1 MIIKVTWIT
10 LPWIKLFLSCSR
22 PSCRM
27 KITLSRFFLCLPFVL
42 ISCTVAKPGTIYVKQ
57 RLGKLDPATKTDG
70 LIIVNPL
77 TTNLI
82 ILPTRTTSGELQLS
96 LPSKEGLNVLT
107 EVSILYRIQPE
118 AVLSIIQ
125 NLGSERDYELIVKNT
140 FRSAA
145 ADVTAMYLAKDM
157 HSGKRDEIE
166 LAVQEKMAATLTPR
180 GIDVEAVLLK
190 SIELPKELYAA
201 VGNKLKAEQEAQ
213 RMEFVLQT
221 ARQDAEKK
229 RIEAEGIRD
238 AQIIIQEGMTDNNI
252 AWRSLEVL
260 QELASSPN
268 AKLIITDGK
277 APVLINE

>member
-1 MIIKVTWIT
+1 M
-10 LPWIKLFLSCSR
+10 
-22 PSCRM
+22 
-27 KITLSRFFLCLPFVL
+27 
-42 ISCTVAKPGTIYVKQ
+42 ISCTIAKPGTIYVKQ

-77 TTNLI
+77 TTVLI
-82 ILPTRTTSGELQLS
+82 DLPTRTTSGELRLS

-107 EVSILYRIQPE
+107 EVSILYRIQPK

-145 ADVTAMYLAKDM
+145 ADVTAMYLAKD
-157 HSGKRDEIE
+157 IE
-166 LAVQEKMAATLTPR
+166 LAVREKMAATLTPR

-190 SIELPKELYAA
+190 SIELPTELYAA
-201 VGNKLKAEQEAQ
+201 VENKLKAEQEAQ

-268 AKLIITDGK
+268 AKLIITNGK

>member
-1 MIIKVTWIT
+1 M
-10 LPWIKLFLSCSR
+10 
-22 PSCRM
+22 
-27 KITLSRFFLCLPFVL
+27 
-42 ISCTVAKPGTIYVKQ
+42 
-57 RLGKLDPATKTDG
+57 
-70 LIIVNPL
+70 NPL
-77 TTNLI
+77 TTVLI
-82 ILPTRTTSGELQLS
+82 DLPTRTTSGELRLS

-145 ADVTAMYLAKDM
+145 ADVTAMYFAKDM

-166 LAVQEKMAATLTPR
+166 LAVREKMVATLAPR

-190 SIELPKELYAA
+190 SIELPRELYAA
-201 VGNKLKAEQEAQ
+201 VENKLKAEQEAQ

-229 RIEAEGIRD
+229 RIEAEGISD
-238 AQIIIQEGMTDNNI
+238 FSI
-252 AWRSLEVL
+252 
-260 QELASSPN
+260 
-268 AKLIITDGK
+268 
-277 APVLINE
+277 

>member
-1 MIIKVTWIT
+1 M
-10 LPWIKLFLSCSR
+10 
-22 PSCRM
+22 
-27 KITLSRFFLCLPFVL
+27 
-42 ISCTVAKPGTIYVKQ
+42 AKPGTIYVKQ
-57 RLGKLDPATKTDG
+57 RLGKLDPSTKTDG

-77 TTNLI
+77 TTRLI
-82 ILPTRTTSGELQLS
+82 DLPTRTTSGELRLS
-96 LPSKEGLNVLT
+96 LPSKEGLNVMT
-107 EVSILYRIQPE
+107 EVSILYRIQPD
-118 AVLSIIQ
+118 AVLSIIE
-125 NLGSERDYELIVKNT
+125 NLGYEREYELIVKNT

-145 ADVTAMYLAKDM
+145 ADVTALYLAKDM

-166 LAVQEKMAATLTPR
+166 LAVQEKMATTLAPR

-201 VGNKLKAEQEAQ
+201 VENKLKAEQEAQ

-221 ARQDAEKK
+221 ARPEKK

-260 QELASSPN
+260 KELASSPN

>member
-1 MIIKVTWIT
+1 
-10 LPWIKLFLSCSR
+10 
-22 PSCRM
+22 
-27 KITLSRFFLCLPFVL
+27 
-42 ISCTVAKPGTIYVKQ
+42 
-57 RLGKLDPATKTDG
+57 
-70 LIIVNPL
+70 
-77 TTNLI
+77 
-82 ILPTRTTSGELQLS
+82 
-96 LPSKEGLNVLT
+96 
-107 EVSILYRIQPE
+107 
-118 AVLSIIQ
+118 
-125 NLGSERDYELIVKNT
+125 
-140 FRSAA
+140 
-145 ADVTAMYLAKDM
+145 M

-166 LAVQEKMAATLTPR
+166 LAVQEKMATTLAPR

-201 VGNKLKAEQEAQ
+201 VENKLKAEQEAQ

-277 APVLINE
+277 APVLINEWIQPIESDFGA

>member
-1 MIIKVTWIT
+1 
-10 LPWIKLFLSCSR
+10 
-22 PSCRM
+22 M
-27 KITLSRFFLCLPFVL
+27 KMTLSRLICCLPFVL
-42 ISCTVAKPGTIYVKQ
+42 VSCTVAKPGTIYVKQ
-57 RLGKLDPATKTDG
+57 RLGKLDPSTKTDG

-77 TTNLI
+77 ITKLI
-82 ILPTRTTSGELQLS
+82 DLPTRTTSGELRLS

-107 EVSILYRIQPE
+107 EVSILYKIQPA

-125 NLGSERDYELIVKNT
+125 NLGDEQDYELIVKNT

-166 LAVQEKMAATLTPR
+166 LAVQEKMAATLSPR

-201 VGNKLKAEQEAQ
+201 VEDKLKAEQEAQ

-260 QELASSPN
+260 EKLASSPN

>member
-1 MIIKVTWIT
+1 
-10 LPWIKLFLSCSR
+10 
-22 PSCRM
+22 M
-27 KITLSRFFLCLPFVL
+27 KITLSRFLLCLPFVL

-82 ILPTRTTSGELQLS
+82 ILPTRTTSGELRLS

-190 SIELPKELYAA
+190 SIELPNELYAA
-201 VGNKLKAEQEAQ
+201 VENKLKAEQEAQ